1 MKKTVLSID
10 LGAESGRVMAVHF
23 DGQNL
28 RHEEIHRFANVPV
41 MAHHTRHWDILRL
54 WRDIQD
60 GIAKA
65 RTHYPIASIGIATW
79 GVDFG
84 LLDGRGNL
92 LGNPVHYRDRRADG
106 MMDDVFRHL
115 SRREVYMRTGIQCV
129 QINSL
134 YHLAALAKANDT
146 ALYAAQRLLTIPD
159 LLYFWLTGVQ
169 INEYTN
175 ATTTQCLNT
184 QTHTWDLDLIDKLN
198 IPTHIFGELVQP
210 GPSLGHYDGMPVVIA
225 PQHDTASA
233 VVGVPGGNK
242 QWQMANGKSE
252 DKNSI
257 QNSPNFA
264 YLSSGTW
271 SLLGLELP
279 APIVNEASYA
289 ANITN
294 EGGYAGTTRF
304 LKNIMGLWLL
314 QEARQAWAR
323 AGQSYSY
330 EALVT
335 MATAAA
341 PKRSVIDANDA
352 SLFAPNDMPQAIIE
366 LCRNSHQPEP
376 RDVGEVTRCI
386 FDSLAAKYAKV
397 LSELTHISG
406 KSVDVLHVV
415 GGGAQNKLLC
425 ELTSQAAGV
434 PVLAGPV
441 EATALGNAI
450 TQLVYL
456 GELRNMHEGR
466 QLLQRKIHT

>member
-1 MKKTVLSID
+1 M
-10 LGAESGRVMAVHF
+10 
-23 DGQNL
+23 
-28 RHEEIHRFANVPV
+28 
-41 MAHHTRHWDILRL
+41 
-54 WRDIQD
+54 
-60 GIAKA
+60 
-65 RTHYPIASIGIATW
+65 
-79 GVDFG
+79 
-84 LLDGRGNL
+84 
-92 LGNPVHYRDRRADG
+92 
-106 MMDDVFRHL
+106 
-115 SRREVYMRTGIQCV
+115 
-129 QINSL
+129 
-134 YHLAALAKANDT
+134 
-146 ALYAAQRLLTIPD
+146 
-159 LLYFWLTGVQ
+159 
-169 INEYTN
+169 
-175 ATTTQCLNT
+175 
-184 QTHTWDLDLIDKLN
+184 IDKLN

-386 FDSLAAKYAKV
+386 FDSLAAKYAEV

-456 GELRNMHEGR
+456 GDLRNMHEGR